1 MDNIFETIRNSNNS
15 YSKKINDSKYTQ
27 NINTKQQTCIEQ
39 SKQFNSIYECILSI
53 KDVSYQIL
61 NNSEKSDYIKHHLLE
76 LCNIVDSEYD
86 KYNLNKKVL
95 SKQKLCRNLQGNNNI
110 LSSILFYNEYFKLN
124 LIIFNQSTNKFYKTG
139 LKNYEKLYLSCSDK
153 KWTIHDSIEDPEE
166 YSDISDLN
174 AVIDID
180 LKDNFIYNTYLKAI
194 SNYKADDL
202 ITIAN
207 ELNIGLTKEGGKKK
221 TKKELYDEINLIKI

>member
-27 NINTKQQTCIEQ
+27 NINTQQQVCIEQ

-53 KDVSYQIL
+53 KDTPYQIL
-61 NNSEKSDYIKHHLLE
+61 NNSEKSDYVKHHLLE
-76 LCNIVDSEYD
+76 LCNIVDTEYD

-139 LKNYEKLYLSCSDK
+139 LKNYEKLYVSFSDK
-153 KWTIHDSIEDPEE
+153 KWTIHESIEDQGE

-174 AVIDID
+174 SVIDID

-202 ITIAN
+202 INISN
-207 ELNIGLTKEGGKKK
+207 ELNIGLNKDNGKKK
-221 TKKELYDEINLIKI
+221 TKKELYDEINLIKM